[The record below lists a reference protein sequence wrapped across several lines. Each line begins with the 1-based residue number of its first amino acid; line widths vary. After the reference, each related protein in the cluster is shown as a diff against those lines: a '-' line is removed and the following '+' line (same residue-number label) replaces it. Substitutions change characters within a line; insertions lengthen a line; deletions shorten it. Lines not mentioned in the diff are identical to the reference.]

1 MFSALPSNSDMARR
15 SRHVANVQD
24 LEVADLQPTS
34 RGTHQWRRERPSHLS
49 DNQGSIRRSGPAKGH
64 ERVEEPAPTHL
75 RQPAHPP
82 ECAAGCQDQSRS
94 AQGGQA
100 RIDYLN
106 SGMRKEMRTE
116 FKRITSVYEEFHSEK
131 NIRTRH
137 LGERRYAH
145 GNHAVAA

>member
-1 MFSALPSNSDMARR
+1 MSESKS
-15 SRHVANVQD
+15 
-24 LEVADLQPTS
+24 
-34 RGTHQWRRERPSHLS
+34 
-49 DNQGSIRRSGPAKGH
+49 
-64 ERVEEPAPTHL
+64 L
-75 RQPAHPP
+75 RQRICVNLRIHP

-116 FKRITSVYEEFHSEK
+116 FKRITRVYEEFHSEK

-137 LGERRYAH
+137 LGESRYAH

>member
-1 MFSALPSNSDMARR
+1 MWQTCKIWKSLTFNRQAVALINGAGKGPVTSATIKGLF
-15 SRHVANVQD
+15 
-24 LEVADLQPTS
+24 
-34 RGTHQWRRERPSHLS
+34 
-49 DNQGSIRRSGPAKGH
+49 DNQVRRKGMS
-64 ERVEEPAPTHL
+64 ESKSL
-75 RQPAHPP
+75 RQRICVNLRIHP

-116 FKRITSVYEEFHSEK
+116 FKRITRVYEEFHSEK